1 MTKIQLR
8 RDTSSNWNTANPTP
22 ASGEPCFETDTGKLK
37 IGDGTTAYNSLP
49 YQGGSSGETTNLNA
63 IAPLYLTTSGYAT
76 SVLNKYTY
84 SGSDYYYIQ
93 GDRDVIPMYYD
104 NYNTPINFTFGSVD
118 ETSGQFKPDLEKY
131 AYTFRRFQSGDK
143 LNNSNGKTPSGSG
156 VGNST
161 YFKYIIGTLNPDGTF
176 IPKIVI
182 AKPKSGTQRYNTYY
196 NFYHIDNYTVQ
207 TNASGGIEITPS
219 NTTLI
224 NQVYFN
230 TGGVPVAANGIKFYK
245 NTDGTIKFGV
255 WNSSTGAYSTS
266 NPVNSINFDSLNLN
280 CVFYCCS
287 MRVSAPTKG
296 TVVSLSSDISVT
308 DANDVV
314 VWQPG
319 QTEEGLNI
327 SLKTA
332 DGLTV
337 QDGALSTLNMVTTDT
352 AQTITGEKTIAGNTP
367 LKFGLNGSYIEYN
380 STDDYL
386 RIVSN
391 GRLGLNCSYVYAPN
405 APIRAKQYQ
414 IDTTYN
420 VCSHNSS
427 TTTLTFGDSTRK
439 AIFQCNEPLTIKRN
453 GQSYTN
459 IDSGNLVEQVGVVST
474 SLLKIDK
481 TGLNQTVNTGTT
493 LDLLSLLSLTGSA
506 DNVVT
511 VVGKAVDQYDLT
523 TGVLKMFSST
533 YNDMAIDIRL
543 TGTIAGSANTAREF
557 LVELQRSDNTVIEK
571 KSVIKVATND
581 ISNRGISFNT
591 FTNTTA
597 DPFISG
603 GLKLILNNTS
613 GQTVTVTGVSVLIKS
628 RWNN

>member
-49 YQGGSSGETTNLNA
+49 YQGGGSGETTNLNA
-63 IAPLYLTTSGYAT
+63 VAPLYLTTNGYAT

-84 SGSDYYYIQ
+84 RENDYYYIQ
-93 GDRDVIPMYYD
+93 GDRDVIPMYYED
-104 NYNTPINFTFGSVD
+104 YNTPINFTFGTID
-118 ETSGQFKPDLEKY
+118 DTSGQFKPDLEKY

-143 LNNSNGKTPSGSG
+143 LNNSSGHTPNQSGTT
-156 VGNST
+156 NAN
-161 YFKYIIGTLNPDGTF
+161 YFRYVIGTLNPDGTF
-176 IPKIVI
+176 IPKII
-182 AKPKSGTQRYNTYY
+182 MRNPLRADRYDTAYQA
-196 NFYHIDNYTVQ
+196 YHIKSYTVQ
-207 TNASGGIEITPS
+207 SVESGIEFTITDSEQIS
-219 NTTLI
+219 N
-224 NQVYFN
+224 VEFW
-230 TGGVPVAANGIKFYK
+230 TGTPAVSTSGISFYK
-245 NTDGTIKFGV
+245 DSNGSIGIGA
-255 WNSSTGAYSTS
+255 WYSGSSVQRYQ
-266 NPVNSINFDSLNLN
+266 NPSIVTPVDFDSLNLN

-287 MRVSAPTKG
+287 MRVSAPTSG
-296 TVVSLSSDISVT
+296 GVVSLRSGISVT
-308 DANDVV
+308 DANDIV

-337 QDGALSTLNMVTTDT
+337 QNGVLSTLNMVTTDT
-352 AQTITGEKTIAGNTP
+352 AQTLTGEKTFQKGIS
-367 LKFGLNGSYIEYN
+367 LNFNNSSSYIEYATTN
-380 STDDYL
+380 KLRMQSSSPIEISSSSITLGGTASANQYNFTGGVIPVLRKTSSTAMTIGNDGYQQT
-386 RIVSN
+386 IES
-391 GRLGLNCSYVYAPN
+391 SN
-405 APIRAKQYQ
+405 API
-414 IDTTYN
+414 I
-420 VCSHNSS
+420 S
-427 TTTLTFGDSTRK
+427 
-439 AIFQCNEPLTIKRN
+439 RN
-453 GQSYTN
+453 GQTYTN

-481 TGLNQTVNTGTT
+481 TGLNQTVDTDTT
-493 LDLLSLLSLTGSA
+493 LDLLNLLSLTGSA

-533 YNDMAIDIRL
+533 YNDIAIDIRL

-557 LVELQRSDNTVIEK
+557 LIELQRSDSTVIEK